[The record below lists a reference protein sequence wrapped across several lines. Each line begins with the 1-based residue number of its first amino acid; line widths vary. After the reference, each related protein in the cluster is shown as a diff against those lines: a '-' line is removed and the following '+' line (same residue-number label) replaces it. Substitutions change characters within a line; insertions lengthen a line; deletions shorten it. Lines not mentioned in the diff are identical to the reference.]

1 MHLVCGL
8 KALCTGLHYKMN
20 GLLVVF
26 FGLSSTSPTQFFLNT
41 LPVTKA
47 DIWEEPK

>member
-1 MHLVCGL
+1 MHPVCGL
-8 KALCTGLHYKMN
+8 KALCTVLHYKMN
-20 GLLVVF
+20 GILVVF
-26 FGLSSTSPTQFFLNT
+26 FGLSSTLPTQFFLNT